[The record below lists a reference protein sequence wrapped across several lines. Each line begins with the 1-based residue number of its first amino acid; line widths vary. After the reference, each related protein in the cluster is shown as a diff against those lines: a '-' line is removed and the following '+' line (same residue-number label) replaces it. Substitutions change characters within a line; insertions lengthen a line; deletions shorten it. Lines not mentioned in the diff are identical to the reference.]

1 MIGHTSGLPERLVP
15 AAEGGIVPVT
25 YPLVFSNIE
34 SARESRGATS
44 FSIRSSGRERYR
56 VSRSR
61 PRRWTPHV
69 SPVIPSIMVAGA
81 RREVTGILAEEGVP
95 VGARSRVGARD
106 ARARRL
112 TEGR

>member
-1 MIGHTSGLPERLVP
+1 MLGRILSESDGMEGLAL
-15 AAEGGIVPVT
+15 
-25 YPLVFSNIE
+25 
-34 SARESRGATS
+34 
-44 FSIRSSGRERYR
+44 SGRAAAATD
-56 VSRSR
+56 
-61 PRRWTPHV
+61 WTPHV